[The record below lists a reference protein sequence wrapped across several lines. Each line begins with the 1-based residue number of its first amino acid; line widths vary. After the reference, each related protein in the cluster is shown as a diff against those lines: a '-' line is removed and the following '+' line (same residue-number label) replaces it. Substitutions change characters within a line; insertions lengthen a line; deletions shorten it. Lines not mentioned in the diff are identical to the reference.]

1 MAPLRVNKAWE
12 AQKKDSEGVQ
22 REAVC
27 EVTRELFIESVV
39 LGRASR
45 GSNRELGSGFNLH
58 CLSCSK
64 CIQMRMSAKLS

>member
-12 AQKKDSEGVQ
+12 AQKKDSEGAQ

-39 LGRASR
+39 LGRAR
-45 GSNRELGSGFNLH
+45 SGEQQRAR
-58 CLSCSK
+58 K
-64 CIQMRMSAKLS
+64 RV